1 MIFLNYILIL
11 LLLVA
16 VALAVY
22 FYYKKLTHFSDME
35 FESPQDMDLHGLV
48 IQVSDAFA
56 NIQKKNLREMNLS
69 RHDYE
74 RRLKSKAR
82 LRDDLRESAFG
93 NLEAKRRIKGYIR
106 DMIQE
111 PQFGVNEGNIN
122 NLIHFD
128 QEKYLTGQDKFEILM
143 YLYGKVYG
151 DENLEHLLIDNGLD
165 LPLRDEDNNE
175 IYDVTASRLNAV
187 YASYIV
193 QHPLSYSDKLEIL
206 SQRIFQNF
214 KGFGAAD
221 LLFEAKVDEI
231 DGGVSGIPESG
242 YDIKT
247 KLKGITYSYDA
258 IWVLFHGINIHL
270 SCIGFGSQN
279 ELVRVCNN
287 VYKYHPSHMLSIKD
301 PAVVTTMKDGSR
313 VVVVRPPL
321 ADSYMFYVR
330 KFDTVESIAPEQL
343 ITDDNSVIPLT
354 LLKWMIR
361 GERNIAIT
369 GSQGVGKTTLLKS
382 LFTFIPPKYTLRIQE
397 LAFELSARYAYP
409 DRNIS
414 SLQETSYFTAQEGL
428 NLQKKMNGNVNI
440 IGEVA
445 EAQQASYIIQTAL
458 VASLFAMFSHHAK
471 TARALIE
478 AIGNN
483 LLELGLFSNRDD
495 AYSMAAKVINI
506 DCHMEKQGNRRYI
519 ERITEIIPV
528 ASMPYPSEM
537 LHEEGVDLLAED
549 TKEYYRRSTDR
560 QLFKT
565 VDLMRWEDGKFYF
578 LNMPSNTMLS
588 GIRSKLS
595 PEDAI
600 QFDNELAMI
609 SSMTKEREGAS

>member
-1 MIFLNYILIL
+1 MIFLNYILII

-16 VALAVY
+16 VGLAIY
-22 FYYKKLTHFSDME
+22 LYYKKLTEFSDID
-35 FESPQDMDLHGLV
+35 FYTPQELDLHSLV
-48 IQVSDAFA
+48 AQVSDAFST
-56 NIQKKNLREMNLS
+56 IQKKNLREMNLS
-69 RHDYE
+69 RRDYE
-74 RRLKSKAR
+74 RRLKSKAE
-82 LRDDLRESAFG
+82 LRNDLRESAFG

-128 QEKYLTGQDKFEILM
+128 KEKYLSSQDMFEILM
-143 YLYGKVYG
+143 YLYRKTYG
-151 DENLEHLLIDNGLD
+151 DENLEHLLRDNGLD
-165 LPLRDEDNNE
+165 LPLKDQNNNE
-175 IYDVTASRLNAV
+175 VYDVTASRLSAV
-187 YASYIV
+187 YTSYIA
-193 QHPLSYSDKLEIL
+193 QHPLTYSDKLEIL

-247 KLKGITYSYDA
+247 KMKGITYSYDA
-258 IWVLFHGINIHL
+258 IWILFHGINIHL
-270 SCIGFGSQN
+270 SCIGFGSQD

-287 VYKYHPSHMLSIKD
+287 VYKYRPSHMLSIKD

-330 KFDTVESIAPEQL
+330 KFDTVESVAPDQL
-343 ITDDNSVIPLT
+343 ITDGNAIIPLT

-382 LFTFIPPKYTLRIQE
+382 LFAFIPPKYTLRIQE

-495 AYSMAAKVINI
+495 AYSMSAKVINI
-506 DCHMEKQGNRRYI
+506 DCHMEKQGDRRYI

-528 ASMPYPSEM
+528 ASTPYPSEISN
-537 LHEEGVDLLAED
+537 EEGADLLAED
-549 TKEYYRRSTDR
+549 TKEFYRRSTDR

-578 LNMPSNTMLS
+578 VNMPSKAMLD
-588 GIRSKLS
+588 GIRSKLT
-595 PEDAI
+595 PQDVE
-600 QFDNELAMI
+600 QFEHELAMI

>member
-1 MIFLNYILIL
+1 MIFLNYILII

-16 VALAVY
+16 VGLAIY
-22 FYYKKLTHFSDME
+22 LYYKKLTEFSDID
-35 FESPQDMDLHGLV
+35 FYTPQELDLHSLV
-48 IQVSDAFA
+48 AQVSDAFST
-56 NIQKKNLREMNLS
+56 IQKKNLREMNLS
-69 RHDYE
+69 RRDYE
-74 RRLKSKAR
+74 RRLKSKAE
-82 LRDDLRESAFG
+82 LRNDLRESAFG

-128 QEKYLTGQDKFEILM
+128 KEKYLSSQDMFEILM
-143 YLYGKVYG
+143 YLYRKTYG
-151 DENLEHLLIDNGLD
+151 DENLEHLLRDNGLD
-165 LPLRDEDNNE
+165 LPLKDQNNNE
-175 IYDVTASRLNAV
+175 VYDVTASRLSAV
-187 YASYIV
+187 YTSYIA
-193 QHPLSYSDKLEIL
+193 QHPLTYSDKLEIL

-247 KLKGITYSYDA
+247 KMKGITYSYDA
-258 IWVLFHGINIHL
+258 IWILFHGINIHL
-270 SCIGFGSQN
+270 SCIGFGSQD

-287 VYKYHPSHMLSIKD
+287 VYKYRPPHMLSIKD

-313 VVVVRPPL
+313 VVVVRPSL

-330 KFDTVESIAPEQL
+330 KFDTVESVAPDQL
-343 ITDDNSVIPLT
+343 ITDGNAIIPLT

-382 LFTFIPPKYTLRIQE
+382 LFAFIPPKYTLRIQE

-495 AYSMAAKVINI
+495 AYSMSAKVINI
-506 DCHMEKQGNRRYI
+506 DCHMEKQGDRRYI

-528 ASMPYPSEM
+528 ASTPYPSEISN
-537 LHEEGVDLLAED
+537 EEGADLLAED
-549 TKEYYRRSTDR
+549 TKEFYRRSTDR

-565 VDLMRWEDGKFYF
+565 VDLMRWEDGKFF
-578 LNMPSNTMLS
+578 FVNMPSKAMLD
-588 GIRSKLS
+588 GIRSKLT
-595 PEDAI
+595 PQDVE
-600 QFDNELAMI
+600 QFEHELAMI